1 MPAIAGMFLVSE
13 EGLVNPDCCR
23 STRFQRLGYR
33 SSRFQPRLSAT
44 LGSFSLRFPFR
55 WTPLCLLLGFLL
67 HLALGLLLG
76 LTLGFLLHLALG
88 FLLHLALGLL
98 FSLLLG
104 FSLSCFFLGLA
115 LSNFPLG
122 SAALSDLSLRFLTR
136 YFTLLRDFAL
146 RSFFTRL
153 LFGSHKFLRVGYPAL
168 SIYNGTEKSSKSSDV
183 VNIFAIVFFG
193 QIPGEKD
200 RNFSFVTGLFFTQ
213 AKSVANLRKKSLQM
227 AESLSCIDTHKR
239 RRVRF
244 KANFANQRASRIIA
258 VSFPESMQLV
268 SSMTRKTRISQGFGA
283 ILSTR

>member
-44 LGSFSLRFPFR
+44 LGSFSLR
-55 WTPLCLLLGFLL
+55 WTPLCLLLGLLLGFLL
-67 HLALGLLLG
+67 HLALGLLLE
-76 LTLGFLLHLALG
+76 LTLGFLFSLLLGFLLHLALSS
-88 FLLHLALGLL
+88 FLLGLTPC
-98 FSLLLG
+98 
-104 FSLSCFFLGLA
+104 CFFLR
-115 LSNFPLG
+115 

-193 QIPGEKD
+193 QIPGQKD
-200 RNFSFVTGLFFTQ
+200 TNFSFVTGLFFTQ
-213 AKSVANLRKKSLQM
+213 AKSVANLRKRSLQM
-227 AESLSCIDTHKR
+227 AESLSGLGTHKR
-239 RRVRF
+239 RRDRF

-258 VSFPESMQLV
+258 VSFPESLQLV
-268 SSMTRKTRISQGFGA
+268 SSMTRKTRISKGFGA
-283 ILSTR
+283 ILSTL

>member
-1 MPAIAGMFLVSE
+1 MFLVSE

-23 STRFQRLGYR
+23 LTRFQRLGYR

-44 LGSFSLRFPFR
+44 LGSFSLR
-55 WTPLCLLLGFLL
+55 WTPLC
-67 HLALGLLLG
+67 
-76 LTLGFLLHLALG
+76 LTLGFLL
-88 FLLHLALGLL
+88 GLTPC
-98 FSLLLG
+98 
-104 FSLSCFFLGLA
+104 CFFLR
-115 LSNFPLG
+115 

-213 AKSVANLRKKSLQM
+213 AKSVANLRKRSLQM
-227 AESLSCIDTHKR
+227 AESLSYLDTHKR

-258 VSFPESMQLV
+258 VNFPESLQLV

>member
-23 STRFQRLGYR
+23 SSRFQRLGYR

-55 WTPLCLLLGFLL
+55 WTPLCLLLGLLLGFLL
-67 HLALGLLLG
+67 HLALGLL
-76 LTLGFLLHLALG
+76 LG

-115 LSNFPLG
+115 LSNFLLG
-122 SAALSDLSLRFLTR
+122 SAALSDLSLRFLTH
-136 YFTLLRDFAL
+136 YFTLLRNFAL

-213 AKSVANLRKKSLQM
+213 AKSVANLRKRSLQM
-227 AESLSCIDTHKR
+227 AESLSCLDTHKR

-258 VSFPESMQLV
+258 VSFPESLQLV
-268 SSMTRKTRISQGFGA
+268 SSMTRKTRISKGFGA
-283 ILSTR
+283 ILSTL

>member
-44 LGSFSLRFPFR
+44 LGSFSLR
-55 WTPLCLLLGFLL
+55 WTPLCLL
-67 HLALGLLLG
+67 
-76 LTLGFLLHLALG
+76 LG

-115 LSNFPLG
+115 LSNFLLG
-122 SAALSDLSLRFLTR
+122 SAALSDLSLRFLTH
-136 YFTLLRDFAL
+136 YFTLLRNFAL

-213 AKSVANLRKKSLQM
+213 AKSVANLRKRSLQM
-227 AESLSCIDTHKR
+227 AESLSCLDTHKR

-258 VSFPESMQLV
+258 VSFPESLQLV
-268 SSMTRKTRISQGFGA
+268 SSMTRKTRISKGFGA
-283 ILSTR
+283 ILSTL

>member
-44 LGSFSLRFPFR
+44 LRSFSLRFPFR
-55 WTPLCLLLGFLL
+55 WTPLCLTLGLLLGFLL
-67 HLALGLLLG
+67 HLALGLLLD
-76 LTLGFLLHLALG
+76 LTLGF
-88 FLLHLALGLL
+88 L

-104 FSLSCFFLGLA
+104 FSLSCFFLRLA
-115 LSNFPLG
+115 LSSFLLG
-122 SAALSDLSLRFLTR
+122 LTLCCFFLRSAALSDLSLRFLTR

-193 QIPGEKD
+193 QIPGQKD
-200 RNFSFVTGLFFTQ
+200 RNSSFVTGLFFTQ
-213 AKSVANLRKKSLQM
+213 AKSVANLRKRSLQM
-227 AESLSCIDTHKR
+227 AESLSCLDTHKR

-258 VSFPESMQLV
+258 VSFPESLLLV

>member
-44 LGSFSLRFPFR
+44 LRSFSLRFPFR
-55 WTPLCLLLGFLL
+55 WTPLCLTLGLLLGFLL

-88 FLLHLALGLL
+88 LL

-104 FSLSCFFLGLA
+104 FSLSCLFLSLA
-115 LSNFPLG
+115 LSSFLLG

-193 QIPGEKD
+193 QIPGQKD
-200 RNFSFVTGLFFTQ
+200 RNSSFVTGLFFTQ
-213 AKSVANLRKKSLQM
+213 AKSVANLRKRSLQM
-227 AESLSCIDTHKR
+227 AESLSCLDTHKR

-258 VSFPESMQLV
+258 VSISESLLLV